1 MNVILELLILRIHF
15 SVPIWDEW
23 NDRLCTWPVNI
34 CSRKDAAILWF
45 QIPRCA
51 QLRIQ
56 CVFKTRTISS
66 VTILLTWTITVA
78 IFISLSLPL
87 SLSLKRFSAR
97 TTWCSLFL
105 IFCDNF
111 WGHKCSHVVV
121 KFNREKSWDELLP
134 QCANFVLKLHEKLA

>member
-1 MNVILELLILRIHF
+1 MNVIFELLILRSHF

-34 CSRKDAAILWF
+34 CSRRDAAILWF

-51 QLRIQ
+51 QLRLQ

-66 VTILLTWTITVA
+66 VTILLTWTIIVA
-78 IFISLSLPL
+78 IFISLSLSL
-87 SLSLKRFSAR
+87 SLSYLFLSLKRFYAYMTR
-97 TTWCSLFL
+97 CSLFL

-121 KFNREKSWDELLP
+121 KFNKEKS
-134 QCANFVLKLHEKLA
+134 